1 MHKRGREKKKKKE
14 AKKKGFSRPC
24 FSGWW
29 NNSRPDWKKNT
40 MIAGGAMFVATA
52 LVFSVSARNER
63 RFRAPDRPIPSQRW
77 ASHTLEDDP
86 DYYEK
91 RAAYHENKAPL
102 LTRVLPDKGHHH

>member
-1 MHKRGREKKKKKE
+1 
-14 AKKKGFSRPC
+14 
-24 FSGWW
+24 
-29 NNSRPDWKKNT
+29 

-102 LTRVLPDKGHHH
+102 LTRILPDKGHHH